1 MDNNLS
7 LCGEYRFYE
16 DGKEIYRSKNILTKF
31 GKRYITQYLAGQAT
45 TNNKDIAVG
54 IGSTVASE
62 NNTGLDFEFYRSQ
75 VNISSVNI
83 QTSTTSGLSTYG
95 VVYKTTLP
103 VDVSGVVSE
112 IGLFPSVTL
121 GSTDYASKSISTF
134 SDYQQWTNDDG
145 SYSTSV
151 TSPTPRIGSNYLSL
165 TAEASNSKQYS
176 SSIEVDIT
184 GYSPNDSLTLA
195 YVQSDLNLDY
205 VFVRFYSSST
215 NYYEIRYPG
224 ETSTQYTEDSPIGY
238 KVKPLNLSNLY
249 TSGFTSGT
257 PDSSSII
264 KVSVGAKAKASGS
277 ANVLFDGLRIND
289 EDSFR
294 TDYGMISRSVLRN
307 PITSVLEPITKSLGR
322 QMDIEYRLGL
332 NF

>member
-1 MDNNLS
+1 MDNKLS
-7 LCGEYRFYE
+7 LQGEYRFYE

-75 VNISSVNI
+75 VNISSVDI
-83 QTSTTSGLSTYG
+83 QTSATSGLSTYG

-103 VDVSGVVSE
+103 VDVSGIVSE

-145 SYSTSV
+145 SYSTAV
-151 TSPTPRIGSNYLSL
+151 TSPTPRIGANHLSL
-165 TAEASNSKQYS
+165 TAAASNSKQYS
-176 SSIEVDIT
+176 SSIEIDIT

-215 NYYEIRYPG
+215 NYYEIRYAG
-224 ETSTQYTEDSPIGY
+224 DVAIGN
-238 KVKPLNLSNLY
+238 KIKQLNLNNLY
-249 TSGFTSGT
+249 SSGFGAGT
-257 PDSSSII
+257 PDNSSII
-264 KVSVGAKAKASGS
+264 KVSVGAKAKSSGA

-294 TDYGMISRSVLRN
+294 SDYGLISRSVL
-307 PITSVLEPITKSLGR
+307 TDPITKSIGR

-332 NF
+332 SF